1 MDEFACDLTAELP
14 PQQRTQEKDWRSLL
28 RSLTPEQQERLRK
41 NPCWQRQ
48 CNSFLREYRNGS
60 VIAHRYLTK
69 VCFAPPGR
77 GGAAPNPSLHLGNK
91 PL

>member
-1 MDEFACDLTAELP
+1 MDEFDFDLTAELP
-14 PQQRTQEKDWRSLL
+14 PPQRTQEKDWTSLL
-28 RSLTPEQQERLRK
+28 RSLTQEQQERLRK

-48 CNSFLREYRNGS
+48 CDSFLREYRNGS

-69 VCFAPPGR
+69 VCLAPPR
-77 GGAAPNPSLHLGNK
+77 LRGAAPKPSLHLGNK